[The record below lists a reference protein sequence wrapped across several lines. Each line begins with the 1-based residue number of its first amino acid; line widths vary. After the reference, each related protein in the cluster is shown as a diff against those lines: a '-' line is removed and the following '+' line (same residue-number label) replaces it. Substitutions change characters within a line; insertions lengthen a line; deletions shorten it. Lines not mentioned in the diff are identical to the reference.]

1 MQILNVSLIFGM
13 IVLGFYILF
22 IGKVFFI
29 PLVIGIVVWYLIYT
43 LAGEY
48 VKVRIGRY
56 GMPRWAAFALSF
68 VTMAMIVW
76 FFVAI
81 LNSNTNALVEAAPSY
96 QAKLQNIAQHAYNK
110 LHLTETPSIQNLF
123 ASLDVSALLS
133 SVAGMLTT
141 VAGNMGMIVVYV
153 LLLLLEAHTFDSK
166 LKVLVQDKARYEDIR
181 AVIYNINQDIR
192 TYIKIKSVISLIT
205 GIFTYVVLAIVG
217 VDFAV
222 FWSLITFL
230 FTYIPTIGA
239 VVAVIFPA
247 LLTLVQFEPLY
258 PFVIVTSLLIVVHLV
273 IGNVLEPKMMGKSLN
288 LSPLVIIIS
297 LAIWGHIWGITG
309 MFLCVPIMVIASII
323 MSKFPSTRPIVI
335 MLSEDGKI
343 K

>member
-1 MQILNVSLIFGM
+1 MQIINVSLIIGM
-13 IVLGFYILF
+13 IALGFYILF
-22 IGKVFFI
+22 IGKVFFV
-29 PLVIGIVVWYLIYT
+29 PLVIGIVVWYLINT

-48 VKVRIGRY
+48 AKLRVGKYV
-56 GMPRWAAFALSF
+56 MPRWSALTLSF
-68 VTMAMIVW
+68 VTMAMIIW
-76 FFVAI
+76 FFVA
-81 LNSNTNALVEAAPSY
+81 LVNSNTDAVVAAAPHY
-96 QAKLQNIAQHAYNK
+96 QAKLQNMLRYAYNK
-110 LHLTETPSIQNLF
+110 LHLTGTPSIESMF
-123 ASLDVSALLS
+123 ASLSVSELLS
-133 SVAGMLTT
+133 SVAHMLTT
-141 VAGNMGMIVVYV
+141 VASNMGMIIVYV

-166 LKVLVQDKARYEDIR
+166 LKVLVQDQLRYEGVR
-181 AVIYNINQDIR
+181 AVIHNINQDIR

-205 GIFTYVVLAIVG
+205 GVFTYVVLRIVG

-222 FWSLITFL
+222 FWALITFL
-230 FTYIPTIGA
+230 FTYIPTVGA
-239 VVAVIFPA
+239 IVTVLFPA
-247 LLTLVQFEPLY
+247 LLALVQFDTVY
-258 PFVIVTSLLIVVHLV
+258 PFVIVTGLLVGIHLF

-297 LAIWGHIWGITG
+297 LTIWGYIWGITG